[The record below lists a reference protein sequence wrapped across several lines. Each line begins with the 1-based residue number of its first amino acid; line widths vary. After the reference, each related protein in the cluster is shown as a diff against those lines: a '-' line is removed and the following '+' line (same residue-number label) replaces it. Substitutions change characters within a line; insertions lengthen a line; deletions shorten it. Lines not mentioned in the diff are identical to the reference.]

1 MKSVI
6 LRVLLGIV
14 TLSLC
19 AGIVSGC
26 KSVYKCG
33 DPIPEK
39 KNQLWGKRL
48 KEVVKERD
56 MLCQRISSNELTIDA
71 LDSLSKSL
79 TAENDSLK
87 SLLDRMGSDYNALEN
102 AKLSDAERYGKALS
116 MKTAELEQKEA
127 ELAARE
133 KSLAELRAALAAKDS
148 QAIALRKSVKDA
160 LVGFSDDELT
170 VESRDGRVYV
180 SMSNKLLFASG
191 SATVEEKGK
200 EALKQL
206 AGVLSKRDDL
216 AVTVEGHTDNDPFR
230 VKPEVDTRLITVR
243 DNWDLSVMR
252 ATSVVRVLTEEN
264 GLDPKR
270 VTASGRGEYYPK
282 ADNATV
288 EGKAMNRRT
297 EIVLLPKLDEVMR
310 LIN

>member
-1 MKSVI
+1 MKSRVSARLLLFIVI
-6 LRVLLGIV
+6 GSIFV
-14 TLSLC
+14 TS
-19 AGIVSGC
+19 C

-33 DPIPEK
+33 DPVPEK
-39 KNQLWGKRL
+39 ANKLWGKRL

-56 MLCQRISSNELTIDA
+56 LLCQRISANEATIDA
-71 LDSLSKSL
+71 LDSLSKTL
-79 TAENDSLK
+79 TTENDSLK
-87 SLLDRMGSDYNALEN
+87 ALIDQLGSDYNALEN
-102 AKLSDAERYGKALS
+102 AKLSDAERYDKALS
-116 MKTAELEQKEA
+116 LKTAELEKKEA

-160 LVGFSDDELT
+160 LMGFSDDELT

-191 SATVEEKGK
+191 SATVGEKGK

-206 AGVLSKRDDL
+206 SGVLAKRGELD
-216 AVTVEGHTDNDPFR
+216 VTVEGHTDNDPFR
-230 VKPEVDTRLITVR
+230 VKPEIDGNLITVR

-282 ADNATV
+282 GDNGTA

-297 EIVLLPKLDEVMR
+297 EIVLSPNLDEVMR